1 MTDPSKIFP
10 SHLRWVKGNTAAKRV
25 EKQCCEFYWPTFK
38 PVLQQIRLL
47 QVAWILTSDWT
58 RLRGSHAI
66 DWSDVTCC
74 KTSSSWAG
82 KTCNMYRFCCKKVE
96 LLATFCTI
104 FSQPATTR
112 FVGRQ
117 VWTANKTNCL
127 PWENSLPDYH
137 EYEIWLTV
145 FLRILEK

>member
-1 MTDPSKIFP
+1 MQLVSEHCSRTSWKAM
-10 SHLRWVKGNTAAKRV
+10 LRVLPT
-25 EKQCCEFYWPTFK
+25 TFK
-38 PVLQQIRLL
+38 PVLQQISLL

-66 DWSDVTCC
+66 DGSCVTCC

-82 KTCNMYRFCCKKVE
+82 KTRDMYRFCCKKVE

-104 FSQPATTR
+104 YSQPATTR

-127 PWENSLPDYH
+127 SWENSLADWYMQYKQH
-137 EYEIWLTV
+137 VAKVGSSVKWVTWDL
-145 FLRILEK
+145 